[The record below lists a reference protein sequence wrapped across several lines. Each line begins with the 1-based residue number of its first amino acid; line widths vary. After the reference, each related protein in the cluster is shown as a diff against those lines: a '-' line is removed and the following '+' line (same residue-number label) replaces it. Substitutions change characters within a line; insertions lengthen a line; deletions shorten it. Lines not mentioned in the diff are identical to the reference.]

1 MRGPP
6 CSGLSWRAGRM
17 LALVSGLS
25 CLLSALPVMAT
36 LEFQALEY
44 GNGSRA
50 WIEVVSLQPRAY
62 VLHGFL
68 SDAEADHIV
77 QLASPSLER
86 SRVVDSV
93 NGTGKLDPVRTSS
106 GTFLA
111 KGSDE
116 VVARIERRVATA
128 THLPVSHAENI
139 QVLRYELD
147 QEYKAHYDVIET
159 TEKTALGMQQMAN
172 PRVATLLMYL
182 TDVEEGGETTFPGG
196 KWLDKEAQLQPPYS
210 QCGQKGVAVKPRKG
224 DALLFFS
231 LHVNGKKKDAYS
243 LHAGCPV
250 VRGTKFSATSWIHV
264 APFGTLTAQ
273 QSQANYGVCRD
284 NNPNCP
290 KWAAAGECT
299 RNPGYMRGR
308 GTVRGH
314 CRLSCKVCRVC
325 AAGDVLCAR
334 ENERPVPS
342 LATNTGTA

>member
-1 MRGPP
+1 MGAPRP
-6 CSGLSWRAGRM
+6 GLSWRGGPL
-17 LALVSGLS
+17 LAFVAGLS
-25 CLLSALPVMAT
+25 CLLLGAQPAT
-36 LEFQALEY
+36 ATPEYQALEY
-44 GNGSRA
+44 GNKSRA
-50 WIEVVSLQPRAY
+50 WIEVVSLHPRAF

-68 SDAEADHIV
+68 SDEEADHIV
-77 QLASPSLER
+77 QMATPNLER
-86 SRVVDSV
+86 SRVVDSK

-111 KGSDE
+111 KGADE

-128 THLPVSHAENI
+128 THLPVSHAENL

-159 TEKTALGMQQMAN
+159 EEKTAVGLQQTAN

-196 KWLDKEAQLQPPYS
+196 KWLNKEAQLQPPYTE
-210 QCGQKGVAVKPRKG
+210 CGQKGVAVKPRKG

-264 APFGTLTAQ
+264 APFGTVTAQ
-273 QSQANYGVCRD
+273 QSQPGFGACRD
-284 NNPNCP
+284 NNDECP
-290 KWAAAGECT
+290 QWAAAGECT
-299 RNPGYMRGR
+299 RNPVFMRGQ
-308 GTVRGH
+308 GIVRGH

-325 AAGDVLCAR
+325 AAGDVLCER
-334 ENERPVPS
+334 ENERPVPA
-342 LATNTGTA
+342 LDANDATA